1 MVFFRY
7 LLKMVCNTSRV
18 KEGEAMKWKLSQLQ
32 TYLLVALFALIF
44 TSIWSYVSFLNI
56 DKQNERIV
64 KEAIP
69 IASAATQ
76 LYPLI
81 LDQELSVRGYLLSQD
96 TLSLQQFERSNSRM
110 HETLEIVREFDGQH
124 PIMAQIINEGA
135 LPLIE
140 ELETFYMNQI
150 QLIQEGDLAQ
160 ANRQRYSELI
170 SLNAFRSVDTKI
182 RGNVDNIIADASARS
197 HLASQSAKWVIL
209 IVSALS
215 FLIFFAFLHTFRV
228 ERSQQ
233 ALIHKSLH
241 DALTGIP
248 NRRAFDEA
256 LDRFWK
262 EARETNKPLSLLLI
276 DIDAFKSYNDTYG
289 HLEGDACL
297 RKVAQVLKQTVNKP
311 ALVARYGGE
320 EFAVLLPSDAQFVA
334 TELAEEIRQAVLKL
348 TIAHKSYHPECIVTI
363 SIGVATVIPE
373 LYQAEDELIR
383 RADKALYQSKEKGR
397 NRVTVMN
404 LA

>member
-1 MVFFRY
+1 
-7 LLKMVCNTSRV
+7 
-18 KEGEAMKWKLSQLQ
+18 MKWRLSQLQ

-44 TSIWSYVSFLNI
+44 TSIWSYISFLNI
-56 DKQNERIV
+56 DRQKERIV
-64 KEAIP
+64 QEAIP
-69 IASAATQ
+69 IASAANQ

-96 TLSLQQFERSNSRM
+96 TLSLQQFERSNARM
-110 HETLEIVREFDGQH
+110 HETLDVIRGFDKQH
-124 PIMAQIINEGA
+124 PIMAQIINEDA

-140 ELETFYMNQI
+140 RLETFYSSQI
-150 QLIQEGDLAQ
+150 QLIQQGNILE
-160 ANRQRYSELI
+160 ANSQRYSELV
-170 SLNAFRSVDTKI
+170 SLNAFRDVDTKI
-182 RGNVDNIIADASARS
+182 WNDVDNIIADASARADV
-197 HLASQSAKWVIL
+197 ASRSAKWVIL

-262 EARETNKPLSLLLI
+262 EARENNKPLSLLLI

-297 RKVAQVLKQTVNKP
+297 RKVAQVLKKTVDKP
-311 ALVARYGGE
+311 ALVSRYGGE
-320 EFAVLLPSDAQFVA
+320 EFAVLIPSDAQFVA
-334 TELAEEIRQAVLKL
+334 TELAEKIRQAVLKL
-348 TIAHKSYHPECIVTI
+348 NIAHKSYHPECIVTI
-363 SIGVATVIPE
+363 SIGVATMIPE
-373 LYQAEDELIR
+373 LYQGEAELIR